1 MSNRGVRLHPT
12 ANWRRKDLRE
22 GYTTGACAAASAA
35 AATRALLTGEPV
47 EEIVIDLPVR
57 SDVAFPIERCE
68 ISDDGVM
75 CGTIK
80 DAGDDPDVTDGAE
93 IRATVAWTDKPG
105 VHIGAGK
112 GVGVATLPGLAVEVG
127 EPAINPAPRRQIES
141 AVVAEMAAY
150 GVPYLLEGHSDGARG
165 LLSVKGMQVTISVPG
180 GEELA
185 EQTMNPRLGIVGGI
199 SILGTTGIV
208 KPYSESAYRASIYV
222 ELKVAAENGV
232 RRAILTTG
240 RRSET
245 YALAH
250 DPSWTELGAV
260 QVGDHIGYG
269 LRLARRLGFQ
279 EVVIAG
285 MIGKLSKLAQG
296 RMQTHVSEGEIDFDF
311 LAGLTD
317 QLGAGPELVERA
329 RTASTAHYVQNILRE
344 AGVEGLERR
353 VARLAA
359 RQAVA
364 YVELAFPVQILLFD
378 IGGDLLAAERSAK
391 VDVRGQ

>member
-1 MSNRGVRLHPT
+1 
-12 ANWRRKDLRE
+12 
-22 GYTTGACAAASAA
+22 
-35 AATRALLTGEPV
+35 
-47 EEIVIDLPVR
+47 
-57 SDVAFPIERCE
+57 
-68 ISDDGVM
+68 M

-93 IRATVAWTDKPG
+93 IRARVAWTDEPG
-105 VHIGAGK
+105 IHIGAGE
-112 GVGVATLPGLAVEVG
+112 GVGVATLPGLAVDVG
-127 EPAINPAPRRQIES
+127 EPAINPAPLRQIES
-141 AVVAEMAAY
+141 AVMAEMAVS
-150 GVPYLLEGHSDGARG
+150 GKEPLSEARG
-165 LLSVKGMQVTISVPG
+165 VQVTISVPG

-185 EQTMNPRLGIVGGI
+185 EQTMNPRLGVVGGI

-208 KPYSESAYRASIYV
+208 RPYSDSAYRASIYV
-222 ELKVAAENGV
+222 ELRVAAENDV

-269 LRLARRLGFQ
+269 LRQARRLGFQ

-311 LAGLTD
+311 LAGLTE
-317 QLGAGPELVERA
+317 QLGAGPELTERA
-329 RTASTAHYVQNILRE
+329 RTASTARYVQSILRE
-344 AGVEGLERR
+344 AGVEGLECR

-359 RQAVA
+359 RQAAA
-364 YVELAFPVQILLFD
+364 YVAFAFPVQILLFD
-378 IGGDLLAAERSAK
+378 IGGELLAAEYSSMA
-391 VDVRGQ
+391 DGSGQ

>member
-1 MSNRGVRLHPT
+1 MSNRAV
-12 ANWRRKDLRE
+12 RRKSTARWRDDDLRE

-35 AATRALLTGEPV
+35 AAIRALLTGELV
-47 EEIVIDLPVR
+47 DEVVIDLPAR
-57 SDVAFPIERCE
+57 LDVAFPIERCE
-68 ISDDGVM
+68 ISDDGVT

-93 IRATVAWTDKPG
+93 IRATVAWTAEPG
-105 VHIGAGK
+105 IHIDAGE

-127 EPAINPAPRRQIES
+127 EPAINPSPRRQIGS
-141 AVVAEMAAY
+141 AVMAEMAAR
-150 GVPYLLEGHSDGARG
+150 GAEERLEARG
-165 LLSVKGMQVTISVPG
+165 LRVTISVPQ
-180 GEELA
+180 GEDLA
-185 EQTMNPRLGIVGGI
+185 EQTMNPRLGVVGGI

-222 ELKVAAENGV
+222 ELKVAAENDV

-260 QVGDHIGYG
+260 QVGDHIGHG
-269 LRLARRLGFQ
+269 LRQARRLGFR

-296 RMQTHVSEGEIDFDF
+296 RMQTHVSEGTIDFDF
-311 LAGLTD
+311 LAGLAE
-317 QLGAGPELVERA
+317 QIGADLELIETV
-329 RTASTAHYVQNILRE
+329 RTASTARYAQNMLRQ
-344 AGVEGLERR
+344 AGLEGLEAH

-359 RQAVA
+359 RQAAAHVA
-364 YVELAFPVQILLFD
+364 FAFPVQILLFD
-378 IGGDLLAAERSAK
+378 IGGDLLAKDRLST
-391 VDVRGQ
+391 VDVSGQ